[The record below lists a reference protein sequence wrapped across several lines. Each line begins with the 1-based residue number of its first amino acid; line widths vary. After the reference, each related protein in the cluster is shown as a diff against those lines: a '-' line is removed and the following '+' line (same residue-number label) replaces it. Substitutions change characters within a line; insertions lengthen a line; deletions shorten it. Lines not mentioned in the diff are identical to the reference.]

1 MYKSQDEVANT
12 GIELREKCNCMPYAL
27 FYNLPVTSALFKYQV
42 KLRYLR
48 CFSLLVEVLHCRF
61 CGDEVRSL
69 NYLRDRHY
77 VCKECKPHKEILLK
91 TGIFD

>member
-1 MYKSQDEVANT
+1 MSY
-12 GIELREKCNCMPYAL
+12 REAKEDNIRISKAGRMTYYFP
-27 FYNLPVTSALFKYQV
+27 
-42 KLRYLR
+42 
-48 CFSLLVEVLHCRF
+48 HCRF

-77 VCKECKPHKEILLK
+77 ICKECKPHKEILLK